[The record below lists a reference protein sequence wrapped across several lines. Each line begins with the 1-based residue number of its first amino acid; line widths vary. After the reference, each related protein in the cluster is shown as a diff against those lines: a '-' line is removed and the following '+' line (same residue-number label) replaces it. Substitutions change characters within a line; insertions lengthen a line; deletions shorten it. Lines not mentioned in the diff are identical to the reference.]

1 MRVNKNS
8 PTLVAITRPAY
19 SPTRIPNAHAA
30 NRAVT
35 QHNNT
40 VHKAIGIRAA
50 QSCAPKMAND
60 TAIIQYFKGDFS
72 R

>member
-1 MRVNKNS
+1 MRVNRNS
-8 PTLVAITRPAY
+8 PTLVPSTRPAC
-19 SPTRIPNAHAA
+19 SPTRRPNAHAP

-40 VHKAIGIRAA
+40 VLKAIGIRAA
-50 QSCAPKMAND
+50 QSCAPKIAND